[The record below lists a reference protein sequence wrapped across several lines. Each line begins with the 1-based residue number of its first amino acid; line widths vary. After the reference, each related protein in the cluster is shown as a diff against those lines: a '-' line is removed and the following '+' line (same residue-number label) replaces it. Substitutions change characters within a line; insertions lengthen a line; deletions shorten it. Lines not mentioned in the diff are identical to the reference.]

1 MVGEEKTGHGPLQ
14 SPNSVPLKVRVLKL
28 EGGGMQAFYGVGG
41 VSCDKRQFQVGG
53 GQSGALVI
61 FRGVIWVG

>member
-28 EGGGMQAFYGVGG
+28 EGGMQAFYGVGG
-41 VSCDKRQFQVGG
+41 VSCNKRQFQVGV
-53 GQSGALVI
+53 GQSGTRVI